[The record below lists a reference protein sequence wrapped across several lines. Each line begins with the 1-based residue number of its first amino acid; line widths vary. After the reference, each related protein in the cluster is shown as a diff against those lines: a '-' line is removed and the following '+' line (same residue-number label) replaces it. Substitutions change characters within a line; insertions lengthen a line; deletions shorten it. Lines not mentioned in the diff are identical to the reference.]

1 MQNTTEELTD
11 GHRAHRQLVWGEG
24 AWTRTPAALREEG
37 GSLLV
42 AAAPGSDFWRTTSYG
57 FVHDDGHALLY
68 PLEVGEAIV
77 VRFVVELADE
87 FDQAGLLLRATAS
100 EWLKAGLE
108 YADGQ
113 VYLSAVST
121 RGVSDWSVAPVA
133 DWVGE
138 EVSLR
143 ASRGVDA
150 VTVRA
155 RRGAEPWRLL
165 RVAPFSAAPRV
176 GAGPMVCAP
185 RGARLSARFLSATIG
200 PADATL
206 HGPVPEGPS
215 TV

>member
-1 MQNTTEELTD
+1 MENAAEGPADAPRSVRE
-11 GHRAHRQLVWGEG
+11 LVWEEG
-24 AWTRTPAALREEG
+24 SWTRPPAAVRREG
-37 GSLLV
+37 RSLLV
-42 AAAPGSDFWRTTSYG
+42 TAVSGSDLWRTTAYG
-57 FVHDDGHALLY
+57 FVHDNGHALLY

-77 VRFVVELADE
+77 VRFVVELTDE

-121 RGVSDWSVAPVA
+121 RGVSDWSVAPVV
-133 DWVGE
+133 DWAGR
-138 EVSLR
+138 EVTLR

-165 RVAPFSAAPRV
+165 RVAPFPAVPHV

-185 RGARLSARFLSATIG
+185 KGDRLLVRFLSATIG
-200 PADATL
+200 PAETAL
-206 HGPVPEGPS
+206 HGSPPEDAS
-215 TV
+215 SA